1 MSFVPFK
8 PELPDTPIDEGC
20 EVLIVCGGRLAG
32 NIGRSGIAEKFLQP
46 GDSVTLSDGTV
57 LPYRGTVPAWFVS
70 VTGKKLNA
78 LCMKNGREVEI
89 RGADWA
95 IYRAD
100 ALLNIDDYLT
110 TGDYCLDDALTAEK
124 LRARR
129 K

>member
-8 PELPDTPIDEGC
+8 PELPDTPLEEGC
-20 EVLIVCGGRLAG
+20 EVLIVCGGRLKR
-32 NIGRSGIAEKFLQP
+32 NIGRSGIAERLLQP
-46 GDSVTLSDGTV
+46 GDVVTLTDGRK
-57 LPYRGTVPAWFVS
+57 LPYHGTVPAWFVS
-70 VTGKKLNA
+70 VTGKKLDA
-78 LCMKNGREVEI
+78 LVMRGGREVEI
-89 RGADWA
+89 SGVNWA
-95 IYRAD
+95 IYRAE